1 MRRVAP
7 WMMVA
12 LSLGAWPALAQG
24 LPDGTFA
31 STKEGCAKLTGKT
44 PTELGSDLD
53 FYVLSKTGVVSYL
66 QRCDFVAVAPHDAK
80 SWVATAF
87 CDEQGYVYPDLFAIA
102 ERDGGELSVTR
113 ITDLAQEPYG
123 GRDEDSSVPADDL
136 DPSELDKD
144 QDQASGDSKSPGG
157 QGDVDTPSAN
167 DAFNTYVRCE
177 NTKP

>member
-12 LSLGAWPALAQG
+12 LSLGASPALAQA

-31 STKEGCAKLTGKT
+31 STKEGCAKLAGKT
-44 PTELGSDLD
+44 PAELGSGLD

-113 ITDLAQEPYG
+113 VTDFAQEPYG

>member
-1 MRRVAP
+1 MWRVAP

-12 LSLGAWPALAQG
+12 LSLGASPALAQA
-24 LPDGTFA
+24 LPDATFA
-31 STKEGCAKLTGKT
+31 STKEGCAKLAGKT
-44 PTELGSDLD
+44 PAELGSGLD

-87 CDEQGYVYPDLFAIA
+87 CDEQGYVYPDLFAKA
-102 ERDGGELSVTR
+102 ERDEGELSVTR
-113 ITDLAQEPYG
+113 VTDLAQEPYG
-123 GRDEDSSVPADDL
+123 GRDEDPSVSADDL
-136 DPSELDKD
+136 DPSELEKD